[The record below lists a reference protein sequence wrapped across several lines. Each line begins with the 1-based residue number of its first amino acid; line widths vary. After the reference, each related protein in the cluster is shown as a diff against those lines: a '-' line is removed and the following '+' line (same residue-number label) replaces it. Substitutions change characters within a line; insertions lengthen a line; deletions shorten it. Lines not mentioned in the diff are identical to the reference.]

1 MAVLWAFI
9 EPVLLALGQ
18 EERLSYDVQRFLRV
32 LIVGAP
38 GYIGFESVKKYLQ
51 CQGTPSPS
59 IFLQD
64 HALIPAGI
72 MRASTYVL
80 LMVAPVNLALNVY
93 FIHYTPLGL
102 LGSPAAISVTYWLCF
117 SSLCLYTYVSPT
129 HRRNQTWIGIHL
141 STVFDIKSCA
151 YFLKLAIPGI
161 CMVGTEWQVNRCI
174 TIRSESWSD

>member
-1 MAVLWAFI
+1 M
-9 EPVLLALGQ
+9 
-18 EERLSYDVQRFLRV
+18 
-32 LIVGAP
+32 P
-38 GYIGFESVKKYLQ
+38 GYVF
-51 CQGTPSPS
+51 T
-59 IFLQD
+59 F
-64 HALIPAGI
+64 PAYSDEHTLVEIGI

-80 LMVAPVNLALNVY
+80 LAVAPVNLALNVY

-117 SSLCLYTYVSPT
+117 SLLSLYTYLSPT

-161 CMVGTEWQVNRCI
+161 FMVGTEWQVDRCI